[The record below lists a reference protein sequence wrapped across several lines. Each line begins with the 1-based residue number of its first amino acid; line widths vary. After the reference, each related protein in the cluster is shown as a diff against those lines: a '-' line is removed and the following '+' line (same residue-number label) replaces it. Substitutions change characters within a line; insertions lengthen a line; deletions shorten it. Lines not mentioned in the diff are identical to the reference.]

1 MAYQHFFGSLLSNHT
16 ADISKI
22 GCTHLAD
29 RMEEIKTKTTDFNT
43 AKSKGK
49 KKKPNQLL
57 KSEKCVLVLL
67 SHSVNFHGF

>member
-49 KKKPNQLL
+49 KKKTT
-57 KSEKCVLVLL
+57 
-67 SHSVNFHGF
+67 NF